1 MPLESELAAHY
12 QRFCTTHPFKETKLA
27 DATWRYIDCG
37 RGGRTFFMIHGL
49 AGDATGFYQYIESL
63 ENEYRVIAPTVP
75 ALDTMDGICRGLDA
89 LLAREQVGRVI
100 LCGAS
105 WGGMVAQ
112 GFLHRYAEH
121 VEAVIL
127 IDTAGPDPAMA
138 RRNAR
143 KQRALGFVPW
153 CLVRSLFRS
162 RITKLLKVPGE
173 LTERQEAELRFQRS
187 RLDVRLADLSKE
199 QLFAQSRAVHD
210 FLADVNYTSEHG
222 RAWTGRILIFQSSD
236 DPGQSRTDDPD
247 ALERLYP
254 GAHVITMSG
263 AGHLGFMLR
272 RDDYLREIRSF
283 LAGLPTDAG

>member
-143 KQRALGFVPW
+143 QQRALGFVPW
-153 CLVRSLFRS
+153 WLGRSLFRS
-162 RITKLLKVPGE
+162 GIKKLLKVPGE
-173 LTERQEAELRFQRS
+173 LTERP
-187 RLDVRLADLSKE
+187 
-199 QLFAQSRAVHD
+199 
-210 FLADVNYTSEHG
+210 
-222 RAWTGRILIFQSSD
+222 
-236 DPGQSRTDDPD
+236 DPGSVTRGLSRRTIATPSSQCSPASLLPD
-247 ALERLYP
+247 SRRPIRRL
-254 GAHVITMSG
+254 
-263 AGHLGFMLR
+263 GHRLSLCCRSSPSSR
-272 RDDYLREIRSF
+272 RTRCC
-283 LAGLPTDAG
+283 